1 MGYRKG
7 DNGKYEF
14 EQLPSGVHPHPECDR
29 YFKVFNLSLI
39 EGVPPL
45 PVPDLAPNDDIEVG
59 LLADDVIASSRCEVF
74 EGSTDGAYYNFV
86 NDKIS
91 VPSRE
96 AFNSNSSFLA
106 SLLHEM
112 GHSTAPALDR
122 QMTGDMRSKE
132 YAHEEIVAELSS
144 IFSSVDLAV
153 KAETDP
159 EAAGYGEHVAYLEF
173 WKGLRKEGNFYIEDD
188 PVDDGFGMIAAV
200 ELILLR
206 NDWFRKYVKTLN
218 CYWWNEETN
227 SFDVEDGI
235 EEAVRNWGSFHSGTY
250 SSPTGIRKD
259 AIPMHKLELIL
270 DEQRIID
277 DGLIR
282 IDDVN
287 NYLTKLIVETNG
299 LRREGNFYI
308 EENPEDGLGAITHIA
323 LCLSKQN
330 WFRNYVKVLK
340 CYRWNADTQDFDI
353 EDAIQDMML
362 RVL

>member
-1 MGYRKG
+1 MKKLELEM
-7 DNGKYEF
+7 DEK
-14 EQLPSGVHPHPECDR
+14 
-29 YFKVFNLSLI
+29 KV
-39 EGVPPL
+39 
-45 PVPDLAPNDDIEVG
+45 
-59 LLADDVIASSRCEVF
+59 LADGEYNLDELYGYIDYIAVTE
-74 EGSTDGAYYNFV
+74 
-86 NDKIS
+86 
-91 VPSRE
+91 
-96 AFNSNSSFLA
+96 
-106 SLLHEM
+106 
-112 GHSTAPALDR
+112 
-122 QMTGDMRSKE
+122 
-132 YAHEEIVAELSS
+132 
-144 IFSSVDLAV
+144 
-153 KAETDP
+153 
-159 EAAGYGEHVAYLEF
+159 
-173 WKGLRKEGNFYIEDD
+173 KGLRKEGSFYIEDD

-218 CYWWNEETN
+218 CYWWDEETN

-250 SSPTGIRKD
+250 SFPTGIRKD

-287 NYLTKLIVETNG
+287 NYLAKLIVETNG

-353 EDAIQDMML
+353 EDAIQDMIFADFP
-362 RVL
+362 VS

>member
-1 MGYRKG
+1 MNKLELEL
-7 DNGKYEF
+7 DEK
-14 EQLPSGVHPHPECDR
+14 
-29 YFKVFNLSLI
+29 KV
-39 EGVPPL
+39 
-45 PVPDLAPNDDIEVG
+45 
-59 LLADDVIASSRCEVF
+59 LADGEYNLDELYGYIDYIAVTE
-74 EGSTDGAYYNFV
+74 
-86 NDKIS
+86 
-91 VPSRE
+91 
-96 AFNSNSSFLA
+96 
-106 SLLHEM
+106 
-112 GHSTAPALDR
+112 
-122 QMTGDMRSKE
+122 
-132 YAHEEIVAELSS
+132 
-144 IFSSVDLAV
+144 
-153 KAETDP
+153 
-159 EAAGYGEHVAYLEF
+159 
-173 WKGLRKEGNFYIEDD
+173 KGLRKEGNFYIEDD

-200 ELILLR
+200 ELILL
-206 NDWFRKYVKTLN
+206 
-218 CYWWNEETN
+218 
-227 SFDVEDGI
+227 
-235 EEAVRNWGSFHSGTY
+235 
-250 SSPTGIRKD
+250 RKD

>member
-1 MGYRKG
+1 MAKFDFDKPVASFSWYLQ
-7 DNGKYEF
+7 NGSADDKRGNRLHVGTGQKAQIYFDPESGEFIGKLKY
-14 EQLPSGVHPHPECDR
+14 VDD
-29 YFKVFNLSLI
+29 YI
-39 EGVPPL
+39 
-45 PVPDLAPNDDIEVG
+45 DLA
-59 LLADDVIASSRCEVF
+59 
-74 EGSTDGAYYNFV
+74 DGAKQHFELPRTAREYKPSDFSPKFPISNVKFEVDESVKDFIHVLPRGLFFYQNEFYDAV
-86 NDKIS
+86 FGDKTDYPES
-91 VPSRE
+91 LKD
-96 AFNSNSSFLA
+96 FLF
-106 SLLHEM
+106 
-112 GHSTAPALDR
+112 TR
-122 QMTGDMRSKE
+122 TGD
-132 YAHEEIVAELSS
+132 
-144 IFSSVDLAV
+144 
-153 KAETDP
+153 
-159 EAAGYGEHVAYLEF
+159 
-173 WKGLRKEGNFYIEDD
+173 IEDD

-330 WFRNYVKVLK
+330 WLRNYVKVLK